1 MAGGQVGGYGNGKE
15 LRELGN
21 PLCLASHRTHNEG
34 DGIRSPLGSCMV
46 EGMHTMN
53 SVHGSCFSHAF
64 NGTVHGIISFCIN
77 MKTAKYIMKM
87 NTFNDTHVLYH

>member
-1 MAGGQVGGYGNGKE
+1 
-15 LRELGN
+15 
-21 PLCLASHRTHNEG
+21 
-34 DGIRSPLGSCMV
+34 
-46 EGMHTMN
+46 MN

-77 MKTAKYIMKM
+77 MKTAKYVMKT